1 MITKDFKD
9 LKKLNNNNNI
19 NYNGNLKNYQ
29 LNSSNTQIYEID
41 KFNKYQN
48 FLYKRAL
55 YGLNMFEENEIKK
68 MHWQKRK
75 RIIKVHKKAQNALNL
90 YKQEKTNRYTKEF
103 FKLFHKSKLCKE
115 LIEDFIDP
123 NYINDLDFK
132 SLKISKEDIVKIF
145 IKNSVLP
152 KNFYK
157 LKV

>member
-9 LKKLNNNNNI
+9 LAKLNNNSI
-19 NYNGNLKNYQ
+19 NYSGKLKNYQ
-29 LNSSNTQIYEID
+29 LYEVD

-55 YGLNMFEENEIKK
+55 YGLSMFEEKEIKQ

-103 FKLFHKSKLCKE
+103 FKLFYKSKLCKE
-115 LIEDFIDP
+115 LLEDFIDP
-123 NYINDLDFK
+123 DYINDLDFK
-132 SLKISKEDIVKIF
+132 SLKISKEDIIKIF

-157 LKV
+157 LEV

>member
-9 LKKLNNNNNI
+9 LAELNNNSI
-19 NYNGNLKNYQ
+19 NYSGKLKNYQ
-29 LNSSNTQIYEID
+29 LYEVD

-55 YGLNMFEENEIKK
+55 YGLSMFEEKEIKQ

-115 LIEDFIDP
+115 LLEDFIDP

-132 SLKISKEDIVKIF
+132 SLKISKEDIIKIF

-157 LKV
+157 LEV